1 MGRKA
6 VLLST
11 YYVPGMMLE
20 ASFVDFWIA
29 LFNQH
34 VMSPRCVLGSVPA
47 LIPPVSGVLL
57 VSKRWAHPV
66 FLMSLGVSA
75 FQNEL
80 FYTGSIRHFTWWV
93 GLAAHQPGFSVKT
106 NLPRAP

>member
-6 VLLST
+6 VLST
-11 YYVPGMMLE
+11 YYVPDMMLE
-20 ASFVDFWIA
+20 ASFVVDFWIA

-34 VMSPRCVLGSVPA
+34 VTSPRCVLGSVPA

-57 VSKRWAHPV
+57 VSKRWAHPA

-80 FYTGSIRHFTWWV
+80 LYPGGVRHFTRWV
-93 GLAAHQPGFSVKT
+93 GLAAQQPGFSVKT

>member
-1 MGRKA
+1 
-6 VLLST
+6 
-11 YYVPGMMLE
+11 MLE
-20 ASFVDFWIA
+20 ASFVDFWVA

-34 VMSPRCVLGSVPA
+34 VMSPRCVLDSVPA

-57 VSKRWAHPV
+57 VSERWAHPA

-80 FYTGSIRHFTWWV
+80 FYTGGIGHFMRWV
-93 GLAAHQPGFSVKT
+93 GLAAPQPGFSVKT
-106 NLPRAP
+106 DLPRAPSNR